1 MMKSVT
7 VAVTRMFRH
16 ARLDKTVRET
26 KKYMVRVPSAARA
39 RRAIHAGTSM
49 HHISARRPQKP

>member
-26 KKYMVRVPSAARA
+26 KKYMVRAACEPP
-39 RRAIHAGTSM
+39 RRVYVHALP
-49 HHISARRPQKP
+49 ACQ

>member
-26 KKYMVRVPSAARA
+26 KKYMARA
-39 RRAIHAGTSM
+39 ECAAGAVVACPSTQ
-49 HHISARRPQKP
+49 P